1 VALAVTL
8 VFFVMFFSTY
18 QGVKEAN
25 RVIIDNV
32 RMLGA
37 TERQLVRH
45 VLIPSAL
52 SWIFSS
58 LQVSLGFA
66 MVGAV
71 VGEYLGAT
79 HGLGYVI
86 AQAEGTFDT
95 TGVFA
100 GMFVLSFVVVGA
112 SACVS
117 RLERWLLRWK
127 G

>member
-1 VALAVTL
+1 
-8 VFFVMFFSTY
+8 MFFSAY
-18 QGVKEAN
+18 QGVRDAD
-25 RVIIDNV
+25 RVIVDNV

-37 TERQLVRH
+37 TERQLIQH

-66 MVGAV
+66 VVGAV

-79 HGLGYVI
+79 RGLGYVI
-86 AQAEGTFDT
+86 AQSEGTFDT

-100 GMFVLSFVVVGA
+100 GMFVLSIVAVGA
-112 SACVS
+112 SAVVS